1 MKTQFCF
8 LLIVSRQ
15 VSNNAGTPGTIRRKM
30 KGHVRNKSSKSG
42 GSGGWGNLANGS
54 FKPGHKR
61 NQSVLSKISKL
72 SILTFGN
79 SFLILF
85 HTLLNYISWFTMR
98 TPIFPLSFNFF
109 HEKEKDKS

>member
-1 MKTQFCF
+1 
-8 LLIVSRQ
+8 
-15 VSNNAGTPGTIRRKM
+15 M

-61 NQSVLSKISKL
+61 NQSVLSKISKM

-79 SFLILF
+79 SLMILSNA
-85 HTLLNYISWFTMR
+85 LLNYM
-98 TPIFPLSFNFF
+98 
-109 HEKEKDKS
+109 

>member
-85 HTLLNYISWFTMR
+85 HTLLNYILMYYANSN
-98 TPIFPLSFNFF
+98 LS
-109 HEKEKDKS
+109 SII